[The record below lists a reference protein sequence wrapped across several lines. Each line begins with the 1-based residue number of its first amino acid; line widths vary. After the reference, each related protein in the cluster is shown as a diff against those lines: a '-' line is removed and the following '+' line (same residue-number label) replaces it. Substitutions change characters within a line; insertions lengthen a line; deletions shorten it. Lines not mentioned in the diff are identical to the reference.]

1 MGGLWPET
9 EREQAAA
16 WGGGWWRPSPT
27 AEAETEPTQPARKPK
42 SQDPGEADC
51 ILFAPPVD
59 CISQNTHFRLP
70 SEFYT
75 RPNFKPWVVGGSG
88 AGWGYWPGILE
99 AAFWLPGKHPA
110 TKTPFLQLLFFN
122 RAILVTGEY
131 GFSFPLII
139 VVLQRGA
146 DRCCRH

>member
-1 MGGLWPET
+1 MLLVS
-9 EREQAAA
+9 A
-16 WGGGWWRPSPT
+16 
-27 AEAETEPTQPARKPK
+27 
-42 SQDPGEADC
+42 
-51 ILFAPPVD
+51 VD
-59 CISQNTHFRLP
+59 HISQSTHLILP
-70 SEFYT
+70 TKIHKSLRYELL
-75 RPNFKPWVVGGSG
+75 VVDGSG